1 MADVNGL
8 GPYVGVYLQQ
18 QHWSPEMIGAAL
30 STAGLATMVA
40 TTPFGALV
48 DRTS

>member
-18 QHWSPEMIGAAL
+18 EYWSVEAIGAARVVL
-30 STAGLATMVA
+30 TASSTAKL
-40 TTPFGALV
+40 
-48 DRTS
+48 DND